1 MSQATSF
8 PPQVPILSLHPSS
21 ILEVALNE
29 YTKNTGKDLLSHPL
43 SVELQR
49 CDSVDGILDILQR
62 QADTL
67 EKRRDGN
74 RLMKWV
80 TSSVHVLYS
89 IAAIL
94 GDGVGLVRQETNL

>member
-1 MSQATSF
+1 MSQATSD
-8 PPQVPILSLHPSS
+8 PVQTLLPLHPAS

-49 CDSVDGILDILQR
+49 CDSVDGILDILKR
-62 QADTL
+62 QAKTL

-74 RLMKWV
+74 PMMKWV
-80 TSSVHVLYS
+80 SSSVHVLHS

-94 GDGVGLVRQETNL
+94 GDGVGLVRQEANL